1 MQAKDQEVQTLGIF
15 GSVFNSGLVGDGM
28 GGMIPDVSGMKAA
41 VGQLE
46 GTSFKREDMPKG
58 SSTVINKVR
67 RTNTGVIIDVT
78 DIVIDETVDENG
90 NVKTNKIEKGRQREV
105 DFADLN
111 NDDFVSILY
120 THIYGK
126 PPSAEVMNAYRR
138 SPGYSTIDQ
147 NKASQFMQ
155 NDGSGRTF
163 ISADEAS
170 NSQLPYFMQFM
181 GGNANGNMNTG
192 IGTSNAT
199 TGLNFANLPTGPT
212 GATGPQGVTGP
223 AGTSTP

>member
-1 MQAKDQEVQTLGIF
+1 
-15 GSVFNSGLVGDGM
+15 
-28 GGMIPDVSGMKAA
+28 
-41 VGQLE
+41 
-46 GTSFKREDMPKG
+46 
-58 SSTVINKVR
+58 
-67 RTNTGVIIDVT
+67 
-78 DIVIDETVDENG
+78 
-90 NVKTNKIEKGRQREV
+90 
-105 DFADLN
+105 
-111 NDDFVSILY
+111 
-120 THIYGK
+120 
-126 PPSAEVMNAYRR
+126 MNAYRR

-223 AGTSTP
+223 AGTSTKESQSGTPHRRQGRNTGCNTPNPGDRHCVQARSHHKLLPNSPQYQ